1 MRATILV
8 CKGTLGMTY
17 PVFDLHCDTAD
28 RLAWQTLPATL
39 REQLGSDTYGPGD
52 EAEPERIREL
62 AENRGHLSLKATG
75 DLPWAQCFACYI
87 PDELTPEQALAF
99 CRHVRGYLDEQ
110 LSRNG
115 GRTSAA
121 EHAQDIRRQLVA
133 EHIVAV
139 HTIENATLFAHDL
152 SLIEELACSGVLMA
166 SLSWNAPGPL
176 ASGHDAPER
185 GLTELGRAALAEM
198 ERAHMVVDV
207 SHLND
212 RCFDEVASLTERP
225 FVASHSNSR
234 AVCGHR
240 RNLTDAQFDEIRDRG
255 GLVGLNFADIF
266 LSDKAPGTEPTFDDI
281 SRHIDHWLE
290 LGGERV
296 IALGSDFDGCDT
308 PPVIETAAQM
318 AAFQQRL
325 EKRFGARI
333 TQRLCSEN
341 ALAFFERWGR

>member
-1 MRATILV
+1 
-8 CKGTLGMTY
+8 MTY

-28 RLAWQTLPATL
+28 RLAWQTLPAAL

-62 AENRGHLSLKATG
+62 AENRGHLSLGAIG
-75 DLPWAQCFACYI
+75 DLSWAQCFACYI
-87 PDELTPEQALAF
+87 PDELTPAQAHAFFNHVSTYLGEQVERNAPRITLA
-99 CRHVRGYLDEQ
+99 Q
-110 LSRNG
+110 
-115 GRTSAA
+115 SAA
-121 EHAQDIRRQLVA
+121 DIRPALRAGHAVA
-133 EHIVAV
+133 IR
-139 HTIENATLFAHDL
+139 TIENATLFAEDPRLVAAASDL
-152 SLIEELACSGVLMA
+152 GVLMA

-185 GLTELGRAALAEM
+185 GLTPLGRAALAEM
-198 ERAHMVVDV
+198 ERVHMIVDV

-212 RCFDEVASLTERP
+212 RCFDEVAALTERP

-240 RNLTDAQFDEIRDRG
+240 RNLTDAQFGEIRDRG

-266 LSDKAPGTEPTFDDI
+266 LSDKAPDAKPTFDDI

-290 LGGERV
+290 LGGECV

-318 AAFQQRL
+318 PAFQQRL
-325 EKRFGARI
+325 EARFGARI